1 MIPILEILAFIIGLV
16 YGYVKPGK
24 EKRWEL
30 LKRGFV
36 YGIILGLILGFF
48 GLLRGGLVLS
58 VKTTIGTLIEV
69 VILTIMF
76 IIGTFFGDLLE
87 TVVK

>member
-1 MIPILEILAFIIGLV
+1 MIPILEILAFIVGLV

-36 YGIILGLILGFF
+36 YGIILGLILGFID
-48 GLLRGGLVLS
+48 LLRGGLVLS

>member
-1 MIPILEILAFIIGLV
+1 MIPILDILAFIVGLV

-36 YGIILGLILGFF
+36 YGIILGLILGFID
-48 GLLRGGLVLS
+48 LLRGGLVLS

>member
-1 MIPILEILAFIIGLV
+1 MIPILDILAFIIGLV

-36 YGIILGLILGFF
+36 YGIILGLILGFID
-48 GLLRGGLVLS
+48 LLMGGLVLS
-58 VKTTIGTLIEV
+58 VGTAIRTFIEV

>member
-1 MIPILEILAFIIGLV
+1 MIPILDILAFIVGLV

-36 YGIILGLILGFF
+36 YGIILGLILGFI

-58 VKTTIGTLIEV
+58 VKTAIGTLIEV

-76 IIGTFFGDLLE
+76 IIGAFFGDLLE

>member
-1 MIPILEILAFIIGLV
+1 
-16 YGYVKPGK
+16 
-24 EKRWEL
+24 
-30 LKRGFV
+30 
-36 YGIILGLILGFF
+36 LILGFF
-48 GLLRGGLVLS
+48 GLLIGGLVLS
-58 VKTTIGTLIEV
+58 VKTAIGTLIEV

>member
-1 MIPILEILAFIIGLV
+1 MILEILAFIVGLV

-36 YGIILGLILGFF
+36 YGIILGLIF
-48 GLLRGGLVLS
+48 GLS
-58 VKTTIGTLIEV
+58 LIH
-69 VILTIMF
+69 I
-76 IIGTFFGDLLE
+76 
-87 TVVK
+87 

>member
-1 MIPILEILAFIIGLV
+1 MILEILAFIIGLV

-36 YGIILGLILGFF
+36 YGIILGLIFGFI

-58 VKTTIGTLIEV
+58 VATAIGT
-69 VILTIMF
+69 VIKMIVLTIIF
-76 IIGTFFGDLLE
+76 IVGTFFGDLLE

>member
-1 MIPILEILAFIIGLV
+1 MILEILAFVIGLV

-36 YGIILGLILGFF
+36 YGIILGLIFGFF
-48 GLLRGGLVLS
+48 GLLIGGLVLS
-58 VKTTIGTLIEV
+58 VGTAIRTFIKMIV
-69 VILTIMF
+69 LTIIF
-76 IIGTFFGDLLE
+76 IVGTFFGDLLE